1 MRVMN
6 RRATRISKRRDFHFY
21 GVHWR
26 KADSAAWLAMAV
38 LFVFLVL
45 TGTIE
50 QGAIAGGAFI
60 MGWLAAK
67 SGAKS

>member
-1 MRVMN
+1 MN
-6 RRATRISKRRDFHFY
+6 RRATRISKRRDFHFQ
-21 GVHWR
+21 GIHWKR
-26 KADSAAWLAMAV
+26 ADSAAWLAMAI

-50 QGAIAGGAFI
+50 QGAVAGGTFI

-67 SGAKS
+67 SGEKS

>member
-1 MRVMN
+1 
-6 RRATRISKRRDFHFY
+6 
-21 GVHWR
+21 
-26 KADSAAWLAMAV
+26 MAI

-50 QGAIAGGAFI
+50 QGAVAGGTFI

-67 SGAKS
+67 SGEKS

>member
-1 MRVMN
+1 MRTMN
-6 RRATRISKRRDFHFY
+6 QQASRINKRRDFHFH
-21 GVHWR
+21 GIHWR

-45 TGTIE
+45 TGTVE
-50 QGAIAGGAFI
+50 QGAVAGGTFI

-67 SGAKS
+67 SGEKS